1 MEGEISSDD
10 ISYFES
16 QNDDL
21 FVVLSPEDALAL
33 GLDSVNTTNED
44 E

>member
-1 MEGEISSDD
+1 MEWEMSPED
-10 ISYFES
+10 ISYLES

-21 FVVLSPEDALAL
+21 FVMLSPEDALAL